1 MLARKKRGGEP
12 FRFRVSDAVEMPL
25 RGFLLRLRLLEGRA
39 TVGDLAI
46 GSLLRLS
53 SPDGRTRAVRV
64 LDHSVT
70 AGRQTQERLDRT
82 REFDVV
88 IARDEAGI
96 DDAAVEI
103 GWTVDGPVEASGRP
117 D

>member
-1 MLARKKRGGEP
+1 
-12 FRFRVSDAVEMPL
+12 MPH
-25 RGFLLRLRLLEGRA
+25 RGFLLRLRLLDGHA
-39 TVGDLAI
+39 SVGDLAV
-46 GSLLRLS
+46 GSTLRLTT
-53 SPDGRTRAVRV
+53 PDGRARTIRV

-88 IARDEAGI
+88 IARTEAYI
-96 DDAAVEI
+96 DDAPVEI
-103 GWTVDGPVEASGRP
+103 GWFTDGPVEESGGE